1 LLLERPAVDGR
12 VQRITLEPRLLYLWT
27 PYRDQD
33 DLPVFDTRVPDLNF
47 VQLFRG
53 ERYVGA
59 DRVSD
64 ANQVSLGV
72 TSRFY
77 DGASGRQLL
86 AATIGQT
93 LHFEAPRVS
102 LPNEPR
108 SGSKSDLVAQ
118 LAVTRWQNF
127 NVNLGVQWNPAQS
140 RSERRQV
147 RIQYRPQGDRALNL
161 AYRFQDQRLE
171 QTELSGAWPITRRW
185 SAFGRLVYDQ
195 QERSTL
201 EQFGGIEYGACC
213 WRLRLQPH
221 RRAGQRDLPAAGTQ
235 RSRQC
240 RKFRRHFPRG
250 GNSGILGG
258 RRKPL
263 TFNIFQGSRMISSR
277 PRTVTT
283 LVLLALLTGSAG
295 HEASA
300 QSRSLSDRGVMLD
313 RVAAVVNEGVV
324 LSSEVDE
331 QIALVSERLKTQGL
345 EMPPETVLRQQVL
358 ERLVLQEIQMQR
370 AQRAGIRINDEN
382 LNQALGEVAQRNGIP
397 LAQLPEALTQQGLDY
412 ASYRESV
419 RREMT
424 LQVLQQ
430 RDVIQR
436 INVSPREL
444 DQFLEKQKNRPSE
457 LNEYNL
463 SHILIAVPQEGTPQ
477 QLDEASR
484 RAADVGQRAR
494 SGEDFAKLAVAY
506 SNSQTALEGGALG
519 WRKGPEIPT
528 VLADLVVGLKPGE
541 VSEPLRTPSGYH
553 IVRLNEV
560 RGNDQQVVI
569 RQTRARHILL
579 KPTEIQDDATVR
591 QRLLDARER
600 ILKGEDFAVLAKT
613 LSEDPG
619 SAAEGGDLGWSA
631 PGNFVPEFDRMLES
645 LTENEISQPFRTQF
659 GWHVVQLLGRRDY
672 DNTEELRRQRA
683 FLQLRESKADEETE
697 LWLRRLRDEA
707 YVDIKS

>member
-1 LLLERPAVDGR
+1 
-12 VQRITLEPRLLYLWT
+12 
-27 PYRDQD
+27 
-33 DLPVFDTRVPDLNF
+33 
-47 VQLFRG
+47 
-53 ERYVGA
+53 
-59 DRVSD
+59 
-64 ANQVSLGV
+64 
-72 TSRFY
+72 
-77 DGASGRQLL
+77 
-86 AATIGQT
+86 
-93 LHFEAPRVS
+93 
-102 LPNEPR
+102 
-108 SGSKSDLVAQ
+108 
-118 LAVTRWQNF
+118 
-127 NVNLGVQWNPAQS
+127 
-140 RSERRQV
+140 
-147 RIQYRPQGDRALNL
+147 
-161 AYRFQDQRLE
+161 
-171 QTELSGAWPITRRW
+171 
-185 SAFGRLVYDQ
+185 
-195 QERSTL
+195 
-201 EQFGGIEYGACC
+201 
-213 WRLRLQPH
+213 
-221 RRAGQRDLPAAGTQ
+221 
-235 RSRQC
+235 
-240 RKFRRHFPRG
+240 
-250 GNSGILGG
+250 
-258 RRKPL
+258 
-263 TFNIFQGSRMISSR
+263 MISSR

-463 SHILIAVPQEGTPQ
+463 SHILIAVPQEGMPQ

>member
-1 LLLERPAVDGR
+1 
-12 VQRITLEPRLLYLWT
+12 
-27 PYRDQD
+27 
-33 DLPVFDTRVPDLNF
+33 
-47 VQLFRG
+47 
-53 ERYVGA
+53 
-59 DRVSD
+59 
-64 ANQVSLGV
+64 
-72 TSRFY
+72 
-77 DGASGRQLL
+77 
-86 AATIGQT
+86 
-93 LHFEAPRVS
+93 
-102 LPNEPR
+102 
-108 SGSKSDLVAQ
+108 
-118 LAVTRWQNF
+118 
-127 NVNLGVQWNPAQS
+127 
-140 RSERRQV
+140 
-147 RIQYRPQGDRALNL
+147 
-161 AYRFQDQRLE
+161 
-171 QTELSGAWPITRRW
+171 
-185 SAFGRLVYDQ
+185 
-195 QERSTL
+195 
-201 EQFGGIEYGACC
+201 
-213 WRLRLQPH
+213 
-221 RRAGQRDLPAAGTQ
+221 
-235 RSRQC
+235 
-240 RKFRRHFPRG
+240 
-250 GNSGILGG
+250 
-258 RRKPL
+258 
-263 TFNIFQGSRMISSR
+263 MISSR
-277 PRTVTT
+277 PRTGIT
-283 LVLLALLTGSAG
+283 LVLLALLTGSAAR
-295 HEASA
+295 EASA

-331 QIALVSERLKTQGL
+331 QVALVTERLKTQGL
-345 EMPPETVLRQQVL
+345 EMPAQTVLRQQVL
-358 ERLVLQEIQMQR
+358 EQLVLQEIQMQR

-397 LAQLPEALTQQGLDY
+397 LAQLPQALAQQGLDY

-444 DQFLEKQKNRPSE
+444 DQFLEKQKSRPSE

-463 SHILIAVPQEGTPQ
+463 SHILIAVPQEATPQ

-484 RAADVGQRAR
+484 RAADVSQRAR

-506 SNSQTALEGGALG
+506 SNSQTALEGGSLG

-541 VSEPLRTPSGYH
+541 TSEPLRTPSGYH
-553 IVRLNEV
+553 IVRFNEV

-569 RQTRARHILL
+569 RQSRARHILL

-659 GWHVVQLLGRRDY
+659 GWHVVQLLGRREY